1 MSGHDYPQG
10 RRAAMIASAA
20 KLRALTAD
28 LDALATGH
36 LPDAALLA
44 DAPIL
49 DHWKLAERRKPCL
62 IGMQTGHPLLP
73 PNTAIYTSGLYFLDP
88 EAGIARTLSRWYRL
102 GRERNQSSEINFS
115 ISSGT
120 CEPAIR
126 RPRHPRD
133 I

>member
-1 MSGHDYPQG
+1 MLAQDL
-10 RRAAMIASAA
+10 RRDLSRRFYVRSRTARSAA
-20 KLRALTAD
+20 LRIAY
-28 LDALATGH
+28 LA
-36 LPDAALLA
+36 
-44 DAPIL
+44 
-49 DHWKLAERRKPCL
+49 
-62 IGMQTGHPLLP
+62 
-73 PNTAIYTSGLYFLDP
+73 Y
-88 EAGIARTLSRWYRL
+88 ARTLSRWYRL